1 MFFTP
6 FTPDGRAH
14 GQLNQQYKRKTILTV
29 EHHFPYL
36 KTRIR
41 VQSRQTIV
49 MGPIEVALEDLRK
62 KTDELARS
70 ISQHPADPKMLQMV
84 LQGCIGNIHKVSKIY
99 FSTDL
104 YVYKYFLW
112 NLTYLI

>member
-70 ISQHPADPKMLQMV
+70 VRQHPADPKMLQMV
-84 LQGCIGNIHKVSKIY
+84 LQGCIGFNSNLF
-99 FSTDL
+99 FSNRFSL
-104 YVYKYFLW
+104 FHYRE
-112 NLTYLI
+112 I

>member
-1 MFFTP
+1 MKNFLLERFVFFTP

-29 EHHFPYL
+29 VHNFPYL

-41 VQSRQTIV
+41 VQSRQTVV
-49 MGPIEVALEDLRK
+49 MGPIEVALEDLKK

-70 ISQHPADPKMLQMV
+70 VSQHPADPKMLQMV
-84 LQGCIGNIHKVSKIY
+84 LQGCIGNTKKKKKIV
-99 FSTDL
+99 F
-104 YVYKYFLW
+104 
-112 NLTYLI
+112 

>member
-41 VQSRQTIV
+41 VQSRRTVV

-70 ISQHPADPKMLQMV
+70 VRQHPADPKMLQMV
-84 LQGCIGNIHKVSKIY
+84 LQGCIGAY
-99 FSTDL
+99 
-104 YVYKYFLW
+104 
-112 NLTYLI
+112 YLILILNQLSVLYLLNKCCNYYNIL

>member
-1 MFFTP
+1 MCNYYSISTCFKTFSERFVFFTP

-14 GQLNQQYKRKTILTV
+14 GQLNQQYKRKTILTIA
-29 EHHFPYL
+29 HHFPYL

-49 MGPIEVALEDLRK
+49 MGPIEVALEDLKK

-70 ISQHPADPKMLQMV
+70 VRQHPADPKMLQMV
-84 LQGCIGNIHKVSKIY
+84 LQGCIGN
-99 FSTDL
+99 
-104 YVYKYFLW
+104 
-112 NLTYLI
+112 